1 MATAPFEN
9 ITSLEDM
16 CNYIKLKLGMPVIN
30 VEVKNIQIYQEI
42 FDAAQEF
49 YNYGYDISS
58 YRDYVILTTSA
69 GIDEYSLSGQDIVD
83 IVDFDFSFGIDGINT
98 LFSPTHTLLYKDWVV
113 RGNYPGGPG
122 SQSMVLTDWYIGMNY
137 LEEVKNTFGKR
148 YTCYW
153 RPLSQTVKV
162 IPTPQENMVG
172 ALIIFRKE
180 KIANLYNHILFKK
193 LCIAKVK
200 KLWGSILD
208 KNEMN
213 FPGGGRVNGAKIEQ
227 QGIDEEEKVL
237 DRIRA
242 EAPPIDI
249 IVG

>member
-1 MATAPFEN
+1 MATAPFQN
-9 ITSLEDM
+9 ITSMAEMGD
-16 CNYIKLKLGMPVIN
+16 YIKLKLGMPVIN

-42 FDAAQEF
+42 QDAAEEF
-49 YNYGYDISS
+49 WRYSYDEGSK
-58 YRDYVILTTSA
+58 RDYLTLSASA
-69 GIDEYSLSGQDIVD
+69 GVDEYPLSGQDILD

-113 RGNYPGGPG
+113 RGQHPGAPG
-122 SQSMVLTDWYIGMNY
+122 ATGMVLTDWYIGMSY
-137 LEEVKNTFGKR
+137 LEEIKNTFGKR

-153 RPLSQTVKV
+153 RPLSQTLKIV
-162 IPTPQENMVG
+162 PTPHENMIG
-172 ALIIFRKE
+172 LIVVFKKE
-180 KIANLYNHILFKK
+180 SLQNLFNHILFRK

-227 QGIDEEEKVL
+227 QGIEEEQKIL
-237 DRIRA
+237 DRIEK
-242 EAPPIDI
+242 EAPPCDFF
-249 IVG
+249 VG